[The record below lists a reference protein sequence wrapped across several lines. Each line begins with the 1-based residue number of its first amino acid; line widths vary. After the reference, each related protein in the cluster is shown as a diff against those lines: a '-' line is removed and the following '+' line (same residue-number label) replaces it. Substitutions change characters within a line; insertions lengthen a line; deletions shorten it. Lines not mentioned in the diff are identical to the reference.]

1 MGTSMVERGW
11 QAACRNVTM
20 HRCNPHLP
28 EVTGKPLRHN
38 AFSSRRDN
46 NPTDGRGRS
55 QWLTPT
61 LRALLLAVAVLG
73 ASPLAAQSSREAE
86 RKLQKLRSELKGVAQ
101 ERRNLEGQRGQ
112 ASRQLREA
120 DEKVAR
126 TGRVLAQ
133 TETALQRET
142 RAMNELQAKRDA
154 LQAGLEQQ
162 RSELASLLRAAYRI
176 GNNAPLKL
184 LLSQDRVADANRS
197 LAYHRYLQR
206 ERAQRI
212 QSLTADLTELQ
223 RVETEI
229 VERRKALEG
238 TRQQQKQQVATLADD
253 RRERAATVATLD
265 ERYKDRSERE
275 KALGQDAKALETLLA
290 NLRAAAARAEA
301 ERRAAARRAAAEK
314 AAADKAD
321 RAAAASGTR
330 PPPRATK
337 TPPAVASAP
346 PPKVG
351 GLGWPLSGNL
361 LARYGGK
368 LPDGRTSSGVLIGA
382 PAGSTI
388 TAVADGTVVFSD
400 WMTGY
405 GMILIVDHGNG
416 YMSLYAHNDTLLRDA
431 GATVKK
437 GEAVAKVGNS
447 GGQGV
452 TALYFELRR
461 NGQPVDPGSWLQ
473 RR

>member
-1 MGTSMVERGW
+1 
-11 QAACRNVTM
+11 M

-73 ASPLAAQSSREAE
+73 ASPLAAQSSKEAE

-162 RSELASLLRAAYRI
+162 RAELASLLRAAYRI

-238 TRQQQKQQVATLADD
+238 ARQQQKQQVATLADD
-253 RRERAATVATLD
+253 RRARAATVATLD

>member
-1 MGTSMVERGW
+1 
-11 QAACRNVTM
+11 M
-20 HRCNPHLP
+20 HRYNPHLP

-38 AFSSRRDN
+38 ALSSRRN
-46 NPTDGRGRS
+46 NKPTPGRRGAVV
-55 QWLTPT
+55 
-61 LRALLLAVAVLG
+61 LRAWAHGVVLALAV
-73 ASPLAAQSSREAE
+73 LAMGPVSAQSPKEAE

-101 ERRNLEGQRGQ
+101 ERRTLEGQRGQ
-112 ASRQLREA
+112 ASRQLRDA

-142 RAMNELQAKRDA
+142 RAMEELQRKRSD
-154 LQAGLEQQ
+154 LQAGMTKQ
-162 RSELASLLRAAYRI
+162 REELASLLRSAYRI

-206 ERAQRI
+206 ERARRI
-212 QSLTADLTELQ
+212 QLLTHDLAELQ
-223 RVETEI
+223 AVEAQI
-229 VERRKALEG
+229 VERRQALEG

-253 RRERAATVATLD
+253 RRARAATVASLE

-314 AAADKAD
+314 AAAEKAEK
-321 RAAAASGTR
+321 AAAANGTR
-330 PPPRATK
+330 PPPRPGK
-337 TPPAVASAP
+337 TPPPVASAP

-382 PAGSTI
+382 AAGSTV

-437 GEAVAKVGNS
+437 GDAVAKVGNS

>member
-1 MGTSMVERGW
+1 MVERGW

>member
-1 MGTSMVERGW
+1 MPQSPL
-11 QAACRNVTM
+11 Q
-20 HRCNPHLP
+20 LP
-28 EVTGKPLRHN
+28 EVTGKPLRNN
-38 AFSSRRDN
+38 AFPSRRHHIAAARG
-46 NPTDGRGRS
+46 GRC
-55 QWLTPT
+55 
-61 LRALLLAVAVLG
+61 LLLGLALALALPLPSG
-73 ASPLAAQSSREAE
+73 AQNTRETE

-101 ERRNLEGQRGQ
+101 ERRQLEGQRGQ
-112 ASRQLREA
+112 ASQQLRAA

-126 TGRVLAQ
+126 SGRVLAQ
-133 TETALQRET
+133 TEAALREQNQALAEAERRRT
-142 RAMNELQAKRDA
+142 TLQSNLA
-154 LQAGLEQQ
+154 QQ
-162 RSELASLLRAAYRI
+162 HRELAGLLRAAYQL
-176 GNNAPLKL
+176 GNHAPLKL
-184 LLSQDRVADANRS
+184 LLSQDTVADANRA

-212 QSLTADLTELQ
+212 TALTADLKEL
-223 RVETEI
+223 E
-229 VERRKALEG
+229 ALQAQIAE
-238 TRQQQKQQVATLADD
+238 RQQQLQGTQREQKQQAATLAAD
-253 RRERAATVATLD
+253 RRERAQTVASLD
-265 ERYKDRSERE
+265 ERFKDRRE
-275 KALGQDAKALETLLA
+275 KEQALGQDAKALETLLA

-314 AAADKAD
+314 AAAE
-321 RAAAASGTR
+321 RAARQAAAEGR
-330 PPPRATK
+330 PPPATK
-337 TPPAVASAP
+337 VPPAVASAP
-346 PPKVG
+346 APKVG

-382 PAGSTI
+382 PAGSTV

-416 YMSLYAHNDTLLRDA
+416 YMSLYAHNDTLLKDA
-431 GATVKK
+431 GARVSR
-437 GEAVAKVGNS
+437 GDAVAKVGNS

-461 NGQPVDPGSWLQ
+461 GGQPVNPDSWLQ

>member
-1 MGTSMVERGW
+1 MRD
-11 QAACRNVTM
+11 
-20 HRCNPHLP
+20 
-28 EVTGKPLRHN
+28 N
-38 AFSSRRDN
+38 AFPSRRHHIAAARG
-46 NPTDGRGRS
+46 GRC
-55 QWLTPT
+55 
-61 LRALLLAVAVLG
+61 LLLGLALAL
-73 ASPLAAQSSREAE
+73 ALPLPGAAQTTRETE

-101 ERRNLEGQRGQ
+101 ERRQIEGQRGQ
-112 ASRQLREA
+112 ASQQLREA

-126 TGRVLAQ
+126 TGRALAQ
-133 TETALQRET
+133 TETALREQGHALAEAEQRRST
-142 RAMNELQAKRDA
+142 LQVNLA
-154 LQAGLEQQ
+154 QQ
-162 RSELASLLRAAYRI
+162 HRELAGLLRAAYQL
-176 GNNAPLKL
+176 GNHAPLKL
-184 LLSQDRVADANRS
+184 LLSQDTVADANRA

-212 QSLTADLTELQ
+212 TTLTADLKELEALQ
-223 RVETEI
+223 AQI
-229 VERRKALEG
+229 AERKQKLQGA
-238 TRQQQKQQVATLADD
+238 QQDQKQQAAALEAD
-253 RRERAATVATLD
+253 RRDRAKTVASLD
-265 ERYKDRSERE
+265 ERFKDQRE
-275 KALGQDAKALETLLA
+275 KEQALGQDAKALETLLA

-314 AAADKAD
+314 AAAE
-321 RAAAASGTR
+321 RAARQAAAQGR
-330 PPPRATK
+330 PPPPTK
-337 TPPAVASAP
+337 VPPAVASAP
-346 PPKVG
+346 APKVG

-382 PAGSTI
+382 PAGSTV

-416 YMSLYAHNDTLLRDA
+416 YMSLYAHNDTLLKDA
-431 GATVKK
+431 GARVSR
-437 GEAVAKVGNS
+437 GDAVAKVGNS

-461 NGQPVDPGSWLQ
+461 GGQPVNPDSWLQ

>member
-1 MGTSMVERGW
+1 MRD
-11 QAACRNVTM
+11 NVF
-20 HRCNPHLP
+20 P
-28 EVTGKPLRHN
+28 
-38 AFSSRRDN
+38 SRRHHIAAARG
-46 NPTDGRGRS
+46 GRC
-55 QWLTPT
+55 
-61 LRALLLAVAVLG
+61 LLLGLALALALPLPSG
-73 ASPLAAQSSREAE
+73 AQTTRETE
-86 RKLQKLRSELKGVAQ
+86 RKLQKLRTELKGVAQ
-101 ERRNLEGQRGQ
+101 ERRQIEGQRGQ

-126 TGRVLAQ
+126 TGRALAQ
-133 TETALQRET
+133 TEAALREQGRALAEAEQRRST
-142 RAMNELQAKRDA
+142 LQGNLA
-154 LQAGLEQQ
+154 QQ
-162 RSELASLLRAAYRI
+162 HRELAGLLRAAYQL
-176 GNNAPLKL
+176 GNHAPLKL
-184 LLSQDRVADANRS
+184 LLSQDTVADANRA

-212 QSLTADLTELQ
+212 TTLTADLKELEALQ
-223 RVETEI
+223 AQI
-229 VERRKALEG
+229 AERKQKLQG
-238 TRQQQKQQVATLADD
+238 TQQDQKQQAAALEAD
-253 RRERAATVATLD
+253 RRDRAKTVASLE
-265 ERYKDRSERE
+265 ERFKDQRE
-275 KALGQDAKALETLLA
+275 KEQALGQDAKALETLLA

-314 AAADKAD
+314 AAAE
-321 RAAAASGTR
+321 RAARQAAAQGR
-330 PPPRATK
+330 PPPPTK
-337 TPPAVASAP
+337 VPPAVASAP
-346 PPKVG
+346 APKVG

-382 PAGSTI
+382 PAGSTV

-416 YMSLYAHNDTLLRDA
+416 YMSLYAHNDTLLKDA
-431 GATVKK
+431 GARVSR
-437 GEAVAKVGNS
+437 GDAVAKVGNS

-461 NGQPVDPGSWLQ
+461 GGQPVNPDSWLQ

>member
-1 MGTSMVERGW
+1 MPQSPL
-11 QAACRNVTM
+11 Q
-20 HRCNPHLP
+20 LP
-28 EVTGKPLRHN
+28 EVTGKPLRNN
-38 AFSSRRDN
+38 AFPSRRHHIAAARG
-46 NPTDGRGRS
+46 GRC
-55 QWLTPT
+55 
-61 LRALLLAVAVLG
+61 LLLGLALALALPLPSG
-73 ASPLAAQSSREAE
+73 AQNTRETE

-101 ERRNLEGQRGQ
+101 ERRQLEGQRGQ
-112 ASRQLREA
+112 ASQQLRAA

-126 TGRVLAQ
+126 SGRVLAQ
-133 TETALQRET
+133 TEAALREQNQALAEAERRRT
-142 RAMNELQAKRDA
+142 TLQSNLA
-154 LQAGLEQQ
+154 QQ
-162 RSELASLLRAAYRI
+162 HRELAGLLRAAYQL
-176 GNNAPLKL
+176 GNHAPLKL
-184 LLSQDRVADANRS
+184 LLSQDTVADANRA

-212 QSLTADLTELQ
+212 TALTADLKEL
-223 RVETEI
+223 E
-229 VERRKALEG
+229 ALQAQIAE
-238 TRQQQKQQVATLADD
+238 RQQQLQGTQREQKQQAAALAAD
-253 RRERAATVATLD
+253 RRERAQTVASLD
-265 ERYKDRSERE
+265 ERFKDRRE
-275 KALGQDAKALETLLA
+275 KEQALGQDAKALETLLA

-314 AAADKAD
+314 AAAE
-321 RAAAASGTR
+321 RAARQAAAEGR
-330 PPPRATK
+330 PPPATK
-337 TPPAVASAP
+337 VPPSVASAP
-346 PPKVG
+346 APKVG

-382 PAGSTI
+382 PAGSTV

-416 YMSLYAHNDTLLRDA
+416 YMSLYAHNDTLLKDA
-431 GATVKK
+431 GARVSR
-437 GEAVAKVGNS
+437 GDAVAKVGNS

-461 NGQPVDPGSWLQ
+461 GGQPVNPDSWLQ

>member
-1 MGTSMVERGW
+1 MCGW
-11 QAACRNVTM
+11 QAACGDVTIP
-20 HRCNPHLP
+20 RYPPQLP
-28 EVTGKPLRHN
+28 EVTGKPLRN
-38 AFSSRRDN
+38 NVFPSRRHHIAAARG
-46 NPTDGRGRS
+46 GR
-55 QWLTPT
+55 W
-61 LRALLLAVAVLG
+61 LLLGLALAL
-73 ASPLAAQSSREAE
+73 ALPLPGAAQTTRETE

-101 ERRNLEGQRGQ
+101 ERRQIEGQRGQ
-112 ASRQLREA
+112 ASQQLREA

-126 TGRVLAQ
+126 TGRALAQ
-133 TETALQRET
+133 TETALREQGRALAEAEQRRST
-142 RAMNELQAKRDA
+142 LQANLA
-154 LQAGLEQQ
+154 QQ
-162 RSELASLLRAAYRI
+162 HRELAGLLRAAYQL
-176 GNNAPLKL
+176 GNHAPLKL
-184 LLSQDRVADANRS
+184 LLSQDTVADANRA

-212 QSLTADLTELQ
+212 TTLTADLKELEALQ
-223 RVETEI
+223 AQI
-229 VERRKALEG
+229 AERKQKLQGA
-238 TRQQQKQQVATLADD
+238 QQDQKQQAAALEAD
-253 RRERAATVATLD
+253 RRDRAKTVASLD
-265 ERYKDRSERE
+265 ERFKDQRE
-275 KALGQDAKALETLLA
+275 KEQALGQDAKALETLLA

-314 AAADKAD
+314 AAAE
-321 RAAAASGTR
+321 RAARQAAAQGR
-330 PPPRATK
+330 PPPPTK
-337 TPPAVASAP
+337 VPPAVASAP
-346 PPKVG
+346 APKVG

-382 PAGSTI
+382 PAGSTV

-416 YMSLYAHNDTLLRDA
+416 YMSLYAHNDTLLKDA
-431 GATVKK
+431 GARVSR
-437 GEAVAKVGNS
+437 GDAVAKVGNS

-461 NGQPVDPGSWLQ
+461 GGQPVNPDSWLQ

>member
-1 MGTSMVERGW
+1 
-11 QAACRNVTM
+11 M
-20 HRCNPHLP
+20 HCCNPHLP
-28 EVTGKPLRHN
+28 EVTGKPLRPN

-46 NPTDGRGRS
+46 NPTAGHGRAPS
-55 QWLTPT
+55 YCAL
-61 LRALLLAVAVLG
+61 LRGLLLA
-73 ASPLAAQSSREAE
+73 LALLTVGPAPAQSSREAE

-101 ERRNLEGQRGQ
+101 ERRHLEGQRGQ
-112 ASRQLREA
+112 ASRQLRDA

-142 RAMNELQAKRDA
+142 RAMAELQAKRDA
-154 LQAGLEQQ
+154 LSAGLQAQ
-162 RSELASLLRAAYRI
+162 RRELASLLRAAYRI

-212 QSLTADLTELQ
+212 QALTTDLNDLHS
-223 RVETEI
+223 VEAQI
-229 VERRKALEG
+229 IERRKALEG
-238 TRQQQKQQVATLADD
+238 SRQQQKQQVAALADD
-253 RRERAATVATLD
+253 RRERAATVASLD

-314 AAADKAD
+314 AAAEKAEK
-321 RAAAASGTR
+321 AAAASGTR
-330 PPPRATK
+330 PPPRATR
-337 TPPAVASAP
+337 TPPLVASAP
-346 PPKVG
+346 APKVG

-368 LPDGRTSSGVLIGA
+368 LPDGRNSSGVLIGA
-382 PAGSTI
+382 PAGNTI

>member
-1 MGTSMVERGW
+1 MVERGW

-142 RAMNELQAKRDA
+142 RAMSELQAKRDA

-162 RSELASLLRAAYRI
+162 RAELASLLRAAYRI

-229 VERRKALEG
+229 VDRRKALEG

>member
-1 MGTSMVERGW
+1 M
-11 QAACRNVTM
+11 QC
-20 HRCNPHLP
+20 CNPHLP
-28 EVTGKPLRHN
+28 EVTGKPLRAN

-46 NPTDGRGRS
+46 KSIAAQGMKARGPLLAS
-55 QWLTPT
+55 
-61 LRALLLAVAVLG
+61 ALLVASLLLP
-73 ASPLAAQSSREAE
+73 APLPAQTSKETE
-86 RKLQKLRSELKGVAQ
+86 RKLQKLRTELKGVAQ
-101 ERRNLEGQRGQ
+101 ERRSLEGQRGQ

-133 TETALQRET
+133 TETALQAET
-142 RAMNELQAKRDA
+142 RALQEAQQRRAELEK
-154 LQAGLEQQ
+154 GLEQQ
-162 RSELASLLRAAYRI
+162 RKELASLLQAAYRI
-176 GNNAPLKL
+176 GNHAPLKL

-206 ERAQRI
+206 ERARRI
-212 QSLTADLTELQ
+212 GMLTADLTELQ
-223 RVETEI
+223 ALEAQIT
-229 VERRKALEG
+229 ERRQALEG
-238 TRQQQKQQVATLADD
+238 TRQQQKQQAAELAKD
-253 RRERAATVATLD
+253 RRDRAATVANLD
-265 ERYKDRSERE
+265 ERFKDRSERE

-301 ERRAAARRAAAEK
+301 ERRAAARKAAAEK
-314 AAADKAD
+314 AAAEKAE
-321 RAAAASGTR
+321 REAAASGTK

-337 TPPAVASAP
+337 VPPQVASAP
-346 PPKVG
+346 APKVG

-382 PAGSTI
+382 NAGSTV

-431 GATVKK
+431 GAAVKK
-437 GEAVAKVGNS
+437 GDAVAKVGNS

-461 NGQPVDPGSWLQ
+461 NGQPVDPTSWLQ